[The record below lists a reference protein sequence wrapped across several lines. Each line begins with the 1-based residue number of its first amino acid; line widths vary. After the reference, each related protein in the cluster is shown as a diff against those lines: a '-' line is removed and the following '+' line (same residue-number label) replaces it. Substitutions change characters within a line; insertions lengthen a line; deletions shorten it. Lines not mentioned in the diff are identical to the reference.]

1 MNNESDTLDTLLE
14 MRGINKGFPGVQA
27 LDGVNFDVRRGEV
40 HSLVGHNGAGKSTLI
55 KILTGAYSRD
65 GGSITLNGRPV
76 SFATPAAAQ
85 AGGIATIYQEVNL
98 VPYMTAPENIFLGRE
113 PHTGFGRIDWGGALQ
128 HAVARPQRGP
138 HAGFGLIDRARMR
151 REARSLLDGLG
162 VRVPIGV
169 PVMRLSVALQQMVAL
184 ARAVSLQASLVVMD
198 EPTSSL
204 DTAEVRVLF
213 DVIRRLRE
221 SGVGIVYVSHRMEEI
236 FTLSDRVTV
245 LRNGQLVATLP
256 IGETDELSLVALML
270 GRRPEEVR
278 HSGLTAFS
286 AATTDMNRPT
296 VLDVEHLTHGHMPD
310 DVSLQVHKGE
320 IVGLAGLLGSGR
332 TELVRTIFGADRANA
347 GTIAVDGQ
355 RRRIRSPRDAVRAGL
370 ALVSEDRK
378 TEGIVPALSVRDN
391 LLLAALPLFTRL
403 GVLDGRRQRAVV
415 DEMIR
420 RLDIK
425 TPRPTTPIRNLS
437 GGNQQKVLLARWLVR
452 NPKVL
457 MLDEPTRGI
466 DVGAKAEIQKLIDEL
481 AREQGM
487 SILMISSELEEVIE
501 GSDRVAVMKE
511 GRKLGELAHDEASED
526 RVLAAISEG

>member
-1 MNNESDTLDTLLE
+1 MNNESDILLR

-65 GGSITLNGRPV
+65 GGSITLNGRSV

-113 PHTGFGRIDWGGALQ
+113 PHAGFGRVDW
-128 HAVARPQRGP
+128 
-138 HAGFGLIDRARMR
+138 ARMR
-151 REARSLLDGLG
+151 NEARSLLDGLG

-213 DVIRRLRE
+213 DVIRRLKE
-221 SGVGIVYVSHRMEEI
+221 NGVGIVYVSHRMEEI

-245 LRNGQLVATLP
+245 LRNGQLVSTLP

-286 AATTDMNRPT
+286 AATADTNRPT

-332 TELVRTIFGADRANA
+332 TELVRTIFGADRANT